1 MAQLEFEIIR
11 RYFKESGLAFAK
23 SGVDLGIGDDCAL
36 LSPDPDQQLALS
48 MDLLLEGV
56 HFPSH
61 ALPELIA
68 QRALAVNLSDLAA
81 MGAEPLCF
89 TLGLSI
95 PKADS
100 LWLEAFSKGLLA
112 CAMHYQCPLVGG
124 DLVRGDL
131 SIAIQVHGQLPR
143 GKAVLRSTAKV
154 GDQVYVTGTLGDAAI
169 ALMVFAKL
177 TEKNAHSDAA
187 SGLSLA
193 ALTPTHRDFF
203 INRFYRPTPRLQAG
217 VLLRDYATAM
227 LDISDGLI
235 GDLGQICTASAVGAV
250 IEVSRLPFSAAM
262 LACVNSD
269 QRQQAALSG
278 GDDYE
283 LCFTVAES
291 RCHDMEQV
299 LSDLGLPVTRIG
311 VIIAGDSVQCVDDE
325 GAVLQVNGA
334 GYSHFTGEYQ

>member
-23 SGVDLGIGDDCAL
+23 PGVDLGIGDDCAL

-68 QRALAVNLSDLAA
+68 YRALAVNLSDLAA
-81 MGAEPLCF
+81 MGAMPLCF
-89 TLGLSI
+89 TLGLSL

-100 LWLEAFSKGLLA
+100 LWLDAFSKGLLA
-112 CAMHYQCPLVGG
+112 SAIQYQCPLVGG

-143 GKAVLRSTAKV
+143 GKAVLRSTARV
-154 GDQVYVTGTLGDAAI
+154 GDQVYVTGTLGDAAV
-169 ALMVFAKL
+169 ALAVLASIVDKNLPSDL
-177 TEKNAHSDAA
+177 T
-187 SGLSLA
+187 SGLSRSA
-193 ALTPTHRDFF
+193 FTATHRDYF

-227 LDISDGLI
+227 LDVSDGLL

-262 LACVNSD
+262 LACVNIE

-283 LCFTVAES
+283 LCFTVPES
-291 RCHDMEQV
+291 RCHDMEQS

-311 VIIAGDSVQCVDDE
+311 VIIAGDSVLCVDDNGE
-325 GAVLQVNGA
+325 ALQVGGA